1 MTDQELEELARSVED
16 LKRAVKKNDPF
27 LRSILASRGWGA
39 LALFASACVTLFTL
53 PAHFLSLRYGGF
65 ASIPPLLRAALWA
78 VLAIFL
84 IPGSIWKVALLRRRA
99 GEAEEGAG
107 ILSILAALFGGLSF
121 HMALP
126 FFVATGVALAF
137 TFTVGHPWLSAPAI
151 AILVCFWTN
160 SLASTTDRRDYLLL
174 GWWSLLSGS
183 AGLFLV
189 ERAPFIWLFVIYG
202 GLCYLFTA
210 ETMVASILEGRRADG
225 RE

>member
-39 LALFASACVTLFTL
+39 LAIFASACVTLFTL
-53 PAHFLSLRYGGF
+53 PAHFLSQRYGGF

-78 VLAIFL
+78 VLAVFL
-84 IPGSIWKVALLRRRA
+84 IPGSIWKAVLLRRRA
-99 GEAEEGAG
+99 GEAEQGAG
-107 ILSILAALFGGLSF
+107 LLSILSALFGGLSF

-126 FFVATGVALAF
+126 FFVATAVALGFGFFA
-137 TFTVGHPWLSAPAI
+137 GHPWLSAPAI
-151 AILVCFWTN
+151 AILVCFWIN
-160 SLASTTDRRDYLLL
+160 SLASATDRRDYLLL

-183 AGLFLV
+183 AGLFFV
-189 ERAPFIWLFVIYG
+189 ERAPFVWLFIIYG

-210 ETMVASILEGRRADG
+210 ETMLASILEGRRADG
-225 RE
+225 RQ